1 MSEERLKILKMVEEG
16 KISPEKAV
24 ELLKEIEDSTVKVKN
39 KKKRYLRIYVESEED
54 NETVN
59 LKVPLSLLKVTK
71 YIKYLVPKRVTE
83 KNEKV
88 KQSMDMLNELNWNE
102 ILNEIE
108 SGEELVNIESEDGVI
123 KIWVE

>member
-1 MSEERLKILKMVEEG
+1 MNEERLKILKMVEEG

-24 ELLKEIEDSTVKVKN
+24 ELLKEIEDSTTKPKN

-88 KQSMDMLNELNWNE
+88 KQSMDMLNELDWNE

>member
-88 KQSMDMLNELNWNE
+88 KQSMDMLNELDWNE